1 MTRDLSKLAS
11 TSCGGLNL
19 EEELKKYL
27 LPSPPRTPPK
37 AEGRK
42 RKIAL
47 SGPEAQK
54 RLKEGERERVIH
66 SHLIQNYKVGENSI
80 HYIMHLFSTWVTV
93 LTRPSTVLLVSVSE
107 YRNCLLF

>member
-1 MTRDLSKLAS
+1 MVKDLPKLAS
-11 TSCGGLNL
+11 NSCGGLNL

-37 AEGRK
+37 TESRK

-54 RLKEGERERVIH
+54 RLKEGMMVELNCDSRPYLDILLMVTLDMHVRV
-66 SHLIQNYKVGENSI
+66 G
-80 HYIMHLFSTWVTV
+80 T
-93 LTRPSTVLLVSVSE
+93 
-107 YRNCLLF
+107 

>member
-1 MTRDLSKLAS
+1 M
-11 TSCGGLNL
+11 

-37 AEGRK
+37 AESRK

-54 RLKEGERERVIH
+54 RLKEGER
-66 SHLIQNYKVGENSI
+66 LGKW
-80 HYIMHLFSTWVTV
+80 L
-93 LTRPSTVLLVSVSE
+93 LLVENYYIDWWPV
-107 YRNCLLF
+107 

>member
-1 MTRDLSKLAS
+1 MKDLSKLAS
-11 TSCGGLNL
+11 NSCGGLNL

-37 AEGRK
+37 AESRK

-54 RLKEGERERVIH
+54 RLKEGKRKIF
-66 SHLIQNYKVGENSI
+66 LLLGEHFIGNLMFFYMI
-80 HYIMHLFSTWVTV
+80 I
-93 LTRPSTVLLVSVSE
+93 LV
-107 YRNCLLF
+107 CC

>member
-1 MTRDLSKLAS
+1 MRDLSKLAS
-11 TSCGGLNL
+11 GSCGGLNL

-37 AEGRK
+37 VESRK

-54 RLKEGERERVIH
+54 RLKEGE
-66 SHLIQNYKVGENSI
+66 G
-80 HYIMHLFSTWVTV
+80 F
-93 LTRPSTVLLVSVSE
+93 
-107 YRNCLLF
+107 CGFLLFLYCVS